1 LGSVSANSLYFSIIL
16 LFHFLTESVIVNT
29 LALSRAAVVTVIVGS
44 ASGQYGMGDSP
55 VMQGGRVSSG
65 SVTVT
70 AIPALA
76 GRASNQHGTGDSHV
90 MLGAVCPQVRHSLP
104 PSGLVQPPTVPLGSN
119 SGMFGQLALVFNLE
133 DQEAMQLSD
142 EDLLK

>member
-1 LGSVSANSLYFSIIL
+1 LGSVSAKSLYFSIIH
-16 LFHFLTESVIVNT
+16 LFHFLTESVTVNT
-29 LALSRAAVVTVIVGS
+29 LALSRAAVVTVIV
-44 ASGQYGMGDSP
+44 GQYGMGDSP